1 MWLFLQPSFSVCQA
15 MTFKINIKLLSTVET
30 RDHYAFI
37 YICFSYKIPDVQ
49 IFIFEIRKMGL
60 GFSSI
65 KNGNLTFKNPTK
77 EETVSLV
84 YFLLAIL
91 TISHVPQYHVSNLPL
106 IKTVTW
112 WMSEMI
118 WEIRGRH
125 CLEISSWMKLVKNIL
140 RSRVWRTC
148 KKLGFI
154 FIGSRHLLVGLGVIE
169 TG

>member
-1 MWLFLQPSFSVCQA
+1 MWFFFCNRAFLCA
-15 MTFKINIKLLSTVET
+15 KLWLLKSILNYSAQLKLET
-30 RDHYAFI
+30 TMHS